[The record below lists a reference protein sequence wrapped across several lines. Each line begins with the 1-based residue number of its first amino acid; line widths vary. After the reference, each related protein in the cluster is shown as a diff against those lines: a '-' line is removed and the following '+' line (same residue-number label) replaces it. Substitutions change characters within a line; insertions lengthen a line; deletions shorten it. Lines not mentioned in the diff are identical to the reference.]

1 MNLIIKDGWML
12 NVLPSYQKYKKLPKK
27 KKKGKKRE
35 KGQEKLLVTTFKLP
49 TITLCFLGQNFLLL
63 ASL

>member
-1 MNLIIKDGWML
+1 MDGCWMSSQ
-12 NVLPSYQKYKKLPKK
+12 VTKSTKSYPKK

-49 TITLCFLGQNFLLL
+49 TITLCFLGQNFLPL
-63 ASL
+63 ASLWL

>member
-1 MNLIIKDGWML
+1 MSSQVTKSTK
-12 NVLPSYQKYKKLPKK
+12 SYPKK

-49 TITLCFLGQNFLLL
+49 TITLCFLGQNFLPL

>member
-1 MNLIIKDGWML
+1 MD
-12 NVLPSYQKYKKLPKK
+12 VECPPKLPKVQKVTKK
-27 KKKGKKRE
+27 KKKAKKRE